1 MIPVGQAGATGVV
14 KDLSLPNLP
23 ANAWTDARNMRFLD
37 GSVGPFAGES
47 SIYAGN
53 PVEPIH
59 VLPVTLNDVRYWM
72 YAGAAKLYIVRDVM
86 GVTTHT
92 DLTRLSGDYTAV
104 PNDWT
109 STVLGGVP
117 VFNNPND
124 APQTWLLDVANRAID
139 LPAWPSTYRC
149 KSMRSF
155 SNCLVALGI
164 KKGSD
169 EFPYMVKW
177 SHPADPGS
185 LPITWDIAD
194 ATKLAGEYDLSEG
207 YDRIIDGLPLRG
219 SLIIYK
225 ESSVWRMDPVG
236 GNDVFKFTKVLG
248 QSGALNRNCIV
259 ELDGQHLVLTGS
271 DVILHDGQSSA
282 SILDKQA
289 RRHLFATMNTLEL
302 WRCFVFKNPY
312 LNEVFICYPADVESG
327 SCNRAMVW
335 NWVDRT
341 VTFRDLPSIHHAAPG
356 PITSSL
362 SDSWDID
369 TESWSDDLT
378 AWNQMQFSPDRD
390 RALMAGPG
398 GLYLLDSTPKFSGQP
413 IPTLL
418 ERVGISAGDPNT
430 IKTCRGVRPII
441 SGPDGET
448 VMISIGSSKDPFGNV
463 TWQDPMPFVI
473 GETVACDGFATGRY
487 LAVKFEDG
495 TALTWKL
502 DGYQMDVVGK
512 GKW

>member
-1 MIPVGQAGATGVV
+1 MIPVGGAGASGVI
-14 KDLSLPNLP
+14 KDLSIPNLP
-23 ANAWTDARNMRFLD
+23 ANAWTDARNVRMLD
-37 GSVGPFAGES
+37 GSAGPFAGES
-47 SIYAGN
+47 VIYDGN
-53 PVEPIH
+53 PVEPLH
-59 VLPVTLNDVRYWM
+59 VLPVTLADVRYWM
-72 YAGAAKLYIVRDVM
+72 YASAGKLYIVRDVM

-92 DLTRLSGDYTAV
+92 ELTRLAGDYSAV
-104 PNDWT
+104 ANGWT

-124 APQTWLLDVANRAID
+124 APQAWLLDIANRAVD
-139 LPAWPSTYRC
+139 LPAWPANTRA
-149 KSMRSF
+149 KAMRSYKN
-155 SNCLVALGI
+155 SLIALGVI
-164 KKGSD
+164 KNGV
-169 EFPYMVKW
+169 EYPYMVKW

-185 LPITWDIAD
+185 VPVSWDEMNPAL
-194 ATKLAGEYDLSEG
+194 LAGEFDLAEG
-207 YDRIIDGLPLRG
+207 YDRIIDGMPLRG
-219 SLIIYK
+219 SFIIYK
-225 ESSVWRMDPVG
+225 ESSIWRMDATGDAYVYSF
-236 GNDVFKFTKVLG
+236 NKVLG

-271 DVILHDGQSSA
+271 DVIIHDGQQAA
-282 SILDKQA
+282 SILDKQT

-312 LNEVFICYPADVESG
+312 LNEVFVCYPADVDTG
-327 SCNRAMVW
+327 ACNRAMVW

-341 VTFRDLPSIHHAAPG
+341 VTFRDLPNIHHAAPG

-369 TESWSDDLT
+369 TEGWSDDLT

-390 RALMAGPG
+390 RALMAGEQ
-398 GLYLLDSTPKFSGQP
+398 LYLLDSTPKFSGQP

-418 ERVGISAGDPNT
+418 ERVGISAGDPNQ
-430 IKTCRGVRPII
+430 IKTCRGVRPVI

-448 VMISIGSSKDPFGNV
+448 VMVSLGASKDPYGAV
-463 TWQDPMPFVI
+463 TWQDPIPYVI

-487 LAVKFEDG
+487 LAVKFEGG

-502 DGYQMDVVGK
+502 DGYQLDVVGK